1 MADVHSS
8 LSWTQSDALA
18 EVVSA
23 ESCHIVL
30 EPSPPDYV
38 EKISRYLE
46 SSVGQGEQD
55 KVCHEPAEAESDSGD
70 SLFITQKPVPEA
82 VRSASPGRYNLRK
95 HPIFLSEESDG
106 DSSSSHGESRTAKRS
121 KRQKCIL
128 PKYSFPFLSEKKWKP
143 TSTLLPARQNTS
155 LHNYMMGGFFKCVR
169 ELWQGYERGDDVESS
184 LPTVDVDGDY
194 ISPLSEEEEEG
205 SEVEDIKVVERKHFV
220 ATLKAKSRHAWCNQ
234 LKQKKKKS
242 GDARQK
248 PSQGAKASISRATPL
263 SLGTVSADDGQSSC
277 GVLVKRKRETREIK
291 RGLTQGKKKIVFQ
304 QKAREEELCDDSDA
318 TVCELPIPGQYVQ
331 NDREASTTVTE
342 PQTDVFHTDD
352 LSQTAQAEDEPE
364 SQSLLRGLPD
374 LIRDTNNDSVCSET
388 GVKKRKKKKKDRD
401 HESVEEEKSQEEP
414 QGVHAA
420 AEDTPS
426 LSQDN
431 RAEPLASQ
439 TSDELE
445 FNERNC
451 IISQDDT
458 ILRQEERDIPD
469 SKQKKKKRKKTAA
482 KNVGQ
487 EVDGNLELDVRVEDS
502 VFSASCNVDNS
513 GKKKKSKRSGEDV
526 EQLQSSAVAEPLN
539 DDAEIQ
545 MKKKKRKKEGK
556 IVVAQECEG
565 EEESNRTSDLPPM
578 STGQLEESGDCL
590 EKNSAETLESRY
602 VKRKK
607 KKNKHQSSNDA
618 TKDGEEV
625 VDVNFSND
633 ALTLEESTGM
643 SLKKKKRKKKKTI
656 LEGVDIF
663 GIPEENEKAEDVDNT
678 QKTKEGLEDQNAE
691 LVTKKKKKKKKKMTK
706 RSISNI
712 SEDSVAQSNDS
723 VSARKKEKKRTSSF
737 LIADAEEN
745 DAQTHGKQ
753 NSQSHVW
760 GAEKPAVSTEVE
772 SAGNVAESNSGVRKK
787 KRRRKVTV
795 ELDSVEKDHK
805 LDFVEPNET
814 RQSAL
819 PETTDAGVKR
829 KKKRMANES
838 EFVVAPV
845 ERLESA
851 ADAGHLPTYEAVV
864 LKKKK
869 KKKKCK
875 DEPLHV
881 IQESAPAA
889 TEDDESGQSSLNAC
903 SLVSHK
909 KRGKHLTSPSVAKGK
924 YGHSASSTS
933 DQATKET
940 LNMVEHASPSLET
953 PGNQAL
959 HHMSDKK
966 KMKSND
972 NVLVKGN
979 SITKS
984 VELENKK
991 KERNKQST
999 GPSIMSSSP
1008 VLLETSLSKSEM
1020 SSLDRITKN
1029 GHMKVRRRLLNPSE
1043 DFLTDY

>member
-1 MADVHSS
+1 MADVRNS

-23 ESCHIVL
+23 ESCHIAL

-82 VRSASPGRYNLRK
+82 VRSARRGRYSLRK

-106 DSSSSHGESRTAKRS
+106 DSLSSNGESRTAKRR

-143 TSTLLPARQNTS
+143 TSTLLPTRQNTS
-155 LHNYMMGGFFKCVR
+155 LHNFMMGGFFKCVR
-169 ELWQGYERGDDVESS
+169 EQWQGLERGDDVESS
-184 LPTVDVDGDY
+184 LPTVDVDGDC
-194 ISPLSEEEEEG
+194 ISPLAEEEEEG
-205 SEVEDIKVVERKHFV
+205 SEVEDIKVVEKKHFV
-220 ATLKAKSRHAWCNQ
+220 ASLKAKSRHAWCNQ
-234 LKQKKKKS
+234 LKQRNKKS
-242 GDARQK
+242 GDAKQ
-248 PSQGAKASISRATPL
+248 
-263 SLGTVSADDGQSSC
+263 
-277 GVLVKRKRETREIK
+277 
-291 RGLTQGKKKIVFQ
+291 KIVFQ

-318 TVCELPIPGQYVQ
+318 TVCELPIPRQYVQ

-374 LIRDTNNDSVCSET
+374 LIHDTNNDSVCSET
-388 GVKKRKKKKKDRD
+388 VVKKRKKKKKDRD

-420 AEDTPS
+420 AEVTPS
-426 LSQDN
+426 LSQDD

-445 FNERNC
+445 LNERNC
-451 IISQDDT
+451 IVSHDDT
-458 ILRQEERDIPD
+458 ILRQEERDSPD

-482 KNVGQ
+482 ENVGQ

-502 VFSASCNVDNS
+502 VFSASCNVDSS

-526 EQLQSSAVAEPLN
+526 EQLQSNAVAEPLN

-545 MKKKKRKKEGK
+545 TKKKKRKKEGK
-556 IVVAQECEG
+556 IVVAEECEG
-565 EEESNRTSDLPPM
+565 EETSNRALDLPPM

-590 EKNSAETLESRY
+590 ENTSVSAETLESTY

-607 KKNKHQSSNDA
+607 HKNKHQSSNNA
-618 TKDGEEV
+618 IHDGEEGG
-625 VDVNFSND
+625 DVNFSND

-643 SLKKKKRKKKKTI
+643 SLKKKKRKKQKTI
-656 LEGVDIF
+656 LEWVDISRT
-663 GIPEENEKAEDVDNT
+663 PEENEKADVDNT

-691 LVTKKKKKKKKKMTK
+691 LVTKKKKKKKKTTE
-706 RSISNI
+706 RSNSNI
-712 SEDSVAQSNDS
+712 FEDSVAQSNDS
-723 VSARKKEKKRTSSF
+723 VSAHKKEKKRTSSF
-737 LIADAEEN
+737 LVADAEEN
-745 DAQTHGKQ
+745 DAQTHGEQ

-760 GAEKPAVSTEVE
+760 GSEKPAVSTEVE
-772 SAGNVAESNSGVRKK
+772 SAEITGNVAESNNRVRKK
-787 KRRRKVTV
+787 KRRRKVSV

-805 LDFVEPNET
+805 LDFEEPNET
-814 RQSAL
+814 RSSAL

-829 KKKRMANES
+829 KKKRMGNES
-838 EFVVAPV
+838 ELVAPM

-851 ADAGHLPTYEAVV
+851 ADAGHSPTDEAVV

-869 KKKKCK
+869 KKKKKCK
-875 DEPLHV
+875 EESLHV
-881 IQESAPAA
+881 IQESPPAA
-889 TEDDESGQSSLNAC
+889 TEDAESGKSSLNAC
-903 SLVSHK
+903 SSVSHK
-909 KRGKHLTSPSVAKGK
+909 KKGKHLTSPSKGK
-924 YGHSASSTS
+924 YVHSASSTS
-933 DQATKET
+933 DQATMET
-940 LNMVEHASPSLET
+940 LNMVEHASPSLEI
-953 PGNQAL
+953 PGNQAFN
-959 HHMSDKK
+959 HVSDKK
-966 KMKSND
+966 KKKTKSSD
-972 NVLVKGN
+972 NVLVKGK
-979 SITKS
+979 SMTKS
-984 VELENKK
+984 AELENKK

-999 GPSIMSSSP
+999 GSSIISSSP

-1020 SSLDRITKN
+1020 SSSDRIMKN